1 MEETI
6 IERIAREIN
15 NGANVYTDII
25 SWEESTLFDLGKIME
40 LFYLVDNDLILDVA
54 ESIINELDDWSISGP
69 NGGPLPGIEAKSDY
83 YEETNWVELYGWDY
97 EEEIKR
103 EAYRIIN
110 LKNKGEEYNQ
120 KLKNRI
126 TGQIDNPDIN
136 EENLKLIERTD
147 LEKSQ
152 EQEKRPN
159 PMLISRTNPP
169 ALTNE
174 PIPEVFNN
182 NIFMDDQKVSRMYLI
197 LQNVSNK
204 ITSIE
209 TSSNV
214 SIALLK
220 SDMLNS
226 WHSLNMAYKKFV
238 EVRDINN
245 IEDVLDSKYFKE
257 EYANL
262 RGRINTIISDQFDF
276 FRDISQEEDCY
287 CDLPIEVANI
297 RIKTDKNAVINEYTE
312 IIKSKNNSILNDFCD
327 KEYTGYFY
335 NDIEREFIET
345 GSWSQFEYEQSKNA
359 DIGFTQV
366 LKSLDVFKKAWDILS
381 AFDDFV
387 IKDRG
392 ISIEDYKRAL
402 TNRVRSHSI
411 QYGDIMLKELQKLI
425 KKYKINK
432 SHDPTPEMWGDMLEG
447 VETVISQCINT
458 GFVDGSLF
466 NNDIQFTQSMSQNPM
481 LLKAFSDCSIDTE
494 LFNIDDSVTDNSP
507 LLTYLTKFNLVF
519 FLKLVLR
526 TNLIKCEMKPQL
538 KKEYTLWLG
547 IDEGGAKSTT
557 ESTDPWLSALYKIAK
572 LDYTK
577 NDGDKEALINHKGD
591 WYYVMRAAVELNK
604 VKSATSYTEFIKLL
618 PKDLHK
624 RPTRQN
630 LNNFHAKFG
639 NENIKIL
646 TDKCIKLPDMKE
658 TDFQKGISIAKKFY
672 DLYKDFL
679 KQTNTR

>member
-557 ESTDPWLSALYKIAK
+557 ESTDPWLSALYKMTE
-572 LDYTK
+572 LEYTK
-577 NDGDKEALINHKGD
+577 TDGDKEALINYKGD

-604 VKSATSYTEFIKLL
+604 VKSATSYTEFIELL

-624 RPTRQN
+624 RPTKQT

-658 TDFQKGISIAKKFY
+658 TEFQKGLFTAQKFY
-672 DLYKDFL
+672 DLYNDFL
-679 KQTNTR
+679 KQPNTR

>member
-519 FLKLVLR
+519 F
-526 TNLIKCEMKPQL
+526 
-538 KKEYTLWLG
+538 
-547 IDEGGAKSTT
+547 
-557 ESTDPWLSALYKIAK
+557 
-572 LDYTK
+572 
-577 NDGDKEALINHKGD
+577 
-591 WYYVMRAAVELNK
+591 
-604 VKSATSYTEFIKLL
+604 
-618 PKDLHK
+618 
-624 RPTRQN
+624 
-630 LNNFHAKFG
+630 
-639 NENIKIL
+639 
-646 TDKCIKLPDMKE
+646 
-658 TDFQKGISIAKKFY
+658 
-672 DLYKDFL
+672 
-679 KQTNTR
+679 